1 MRTLVVDNGSFAIK
15 CGFADDGS
23 PHTIPNAVTRTRRTK
38 QVLVGDLADSSTD
51 LAGLYYRTPFER
63 GYLTR

>member
-51 LAGLYYRTPFER
+51 LA
-63 GYLTR
+63 